1 MFVKYVTDKK
11 KKALRKSYFA
21 AEEGET
27 TLHPFFLRNFGS
39 LPIQIL
45 YYLYLLLK
53 VNISQIVTELSTQW
67 DNG

>member
-1 MFVKYVTDKK
+1 MFVKYVIDKIK

-39 LPIQIL
+39 LPKQIL
-45 YYLYLLLK
+45 YYL
-53 VNISQIVTELSTQW
+53 
-67 DNG
+67 